1 VEDFFAGVAE
11 HWPLGREDYHWLVTP
26 DPATVRESLVL
37 PYRDLTHREGLEP
50 VPSHRA
56 HITVQHFAPVS
67 ELSGAEIAH
76 IAGLVR
82 YECAGIPPFTVTA
95 GRAEVWGSGVVCPL
109 RPETVLRRLW
119 ELTTGAGREVT
130 GGRFEVRPRVYAPH
144 LALAYAVAHVDDGP
158 LGRWISDSDVGE
170 VTLVVGALA
179 LVAQKH
185 DGREISWRVI
195 DEVPLGSTA

>member
-1 VEDFFAGVAE
+1 MEDFFAGVAE

-67 ELSGAEIAH
+67 GLSGTEIAH

-82 YECAGIPPFTVTA
+82 YECAGIPLSPSPPEGPRYGA
-95 GRAEVWGSGVVCPL
+95 REWSARCGPRPCCAACP
-109 RPETVLRRLW
+109 
-119 ELTTGAGREVT
+119 
-130 GGRFEVRPRVYAPH
+130 
-144 LALAYAVAHVDDGP
+144 
-158 LGRWISDSDVGE
+158 I
-170 VTLVVGALA
+170 
-179 LVAQKH
+179 
-185 DGREISWRVI
+185 
-195 DEVPLGSTA
+195 